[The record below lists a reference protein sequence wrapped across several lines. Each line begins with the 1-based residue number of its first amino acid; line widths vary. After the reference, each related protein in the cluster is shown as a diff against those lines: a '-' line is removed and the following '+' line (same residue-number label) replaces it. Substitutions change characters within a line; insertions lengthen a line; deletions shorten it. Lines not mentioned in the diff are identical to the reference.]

1 MKSRYIIIVLAALML
16 GGCEKVLDIDDSD
29 AHDLMVLNAVPQ
41 AGKRAFVNFTS
52 THFFLDSV
60 AAYPVDG
67 ATLTLWVNGNP
78 YSVDSVSRCKYF
90 FGHVLQPLDQLAIDI
105 TTPKG
110 NVHAETYVPR
120 KPAVS
125 GPLVIGW
132 RSPTFN
138 FFMTPFTMTDSSGY
152 AEYYNLTVTIR
163 DSGLVKEPQQNNRQR
178 LKDTVSHTYFAL
190 LNNDDI
196 TSYEVTP
203 NAALGGLLYSGLM
216 FTDKLIDGRTN
227 YPVNLF
233 IPLIK
238 DTNEIADAEHTFK
251 HWYTITLESITPARM
266 RYLISVAQ
274 TNSMTSF
281 FAEQSQPYTNVSGA
295 LGIFGGSAKWSY
307 TFDADTV
314 NFISTPTVPDF
325 LPAKLPIPIR

>member
-1 MKSRYIIIVLAALML
+1 
-16 GGCEKVLDIDDSD
+16 
-29 AHDLMVLNAVPQ
+29 
-41 AGKRAFVNFTS
+41 
-52 THFFLDSV
+52 
-60 AAYPVDG
+60 
-67 ATLTLWVNGNP
+67 
-78 YSVDSVSRCKYF
+78 
-90 FGHVLQPLDQLAIDI
+90 
-105 TTPKG
+105 
-110 NVHAETYVPR
+110 
-120 KPAVS
+120 
-125 GPLVIGW
+125 
-132 RSPTFN
+132 
-138 FFMTPFTMTDSSGY
+138 MTDSSGY

-216 FTDKLIDGRTN
+216 FTDKLIDGRTD

-314 NFISTPTVPDF
+314 NFITTPTVPDF
-325 LPAKLPIPIR
+325 LPAKLPLPIR